1 MAAESALTVVST
13 LGRFRAP
20 CELPLPTVVW
30 EPDKEAQV
38 HEWREFV
45 NTLPQRISEVR
56 QLGSFATE
64 FGKKQ
69 LALFIF
75 DSNRLKGITTDH
87 AEGTTMATI
96 STYLDGTGAVPDVER
111 WDSEGGR
118 ELSSPSSNR
127 QLFQACTAA
136 NFLLR
141 ENVERPLTTDLICQ
155 THRLLFDGSW
165 DTITGQPSVAG
176 RFRREGE
183 EVFAS
188 QRQCTP
194 SASVVGAVDCLIID
208 YERMRE
214 AGDHPIKLAT
224 FLFFTLVSI
233 HPFGNGN
240 GRVSRFLFA
249 WSLLRDGFPFPV
261 VLSSGH
267 HDSRRHYMRAIMHA
281 QGSQTELPHFGELNV
296 TALVSMRRVL
306 DNITTNA
313 RLAGLL

>member
-1 MAAESALTVVST
+1 
-13 LGRFRAP
+13 
-20 CELPLPTVVW
+20 
-30 EPDKEAQV
+30 V
-38 HEWREFV
+38 HKKTQIAEWREFV
-45 NTLPQRISEVR
+45 NTLPQRISKVR

-64 FGKKQ
+64 FGKTQ
-69 LALFIF
+69 LALFIV

-165 DTITGQPSVAG
+165 DTNTGQPLAAG
-176 RFRREGE
+176 RFRLQGE
-183 EVFAS
+183 EVFAGE
-188 QRQCTP
+188 RRFTP
-194 SASVVGAVDCLIID
+194 SASVVGAVDRLIID

-261 VLSSGH
+261 VFSSGH
-267 HDSRRHYMRAIMHA
+267 READRHSLHAIERERGRNYYDGSRR
-281 QGSQTELPHFGELNV
+281 FGGLNV